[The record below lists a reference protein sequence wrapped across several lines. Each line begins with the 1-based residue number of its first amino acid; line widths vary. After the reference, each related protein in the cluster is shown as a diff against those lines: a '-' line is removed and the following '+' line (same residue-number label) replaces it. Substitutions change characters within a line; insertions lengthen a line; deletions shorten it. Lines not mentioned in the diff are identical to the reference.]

1 MIEKLVKWQAISSF
15 ASFVLALI
23 QVAFLARIL
32 ELSDF
37 GLVAIVMVVMS
48 ISQVLSDLGM
58 ANYLVYRQKIT
69 DTLNST
75 VFWMSLFSGSIL
87 YILITLF
94 APLVADL
101 YGESDVTYLLSLSA
115 MTFIPISLS
124 SQIRARYIC
133 DFKLNEL
140 AKFDITSKFLGV
152 MVAVWAAYSGLGAES
167 IIWGGVVLAIVKC
180 VLVWIYADSSWKPK
194 ILFSIV
200 EAKKAWQYGVYQIGS
215 QLINQFR
222 SNLDILVLGFYVD
235 NSQLGAYSLAKQLIQ
250 KPAAF
255 ILPIIQKISLPLL
268 ASLQSDSVNLRRM
281 LTKAHTY
288 VAALLF
294 LPYILLCFLSEELVI
309 IMYGEGKVE
318 LALFIIPL
326 AIFWLFRSVG
336 GALVPS
342 MTQGLG
348 ETKIDFYWNISVLG
362 LFGLVC
368 VILAPYGAYQLSW
381 GLAASQ
387 AVLINLVFIV
397 FYKRIISF
405 KYESYIYPI
414 LIFATLA
421 LFSVYLSMWLTSRV
435 QLNMNVII
443 FVGANT
449 ILAACLYYVF
459 CYHVAN
465 KIIRIKSPYLLI
477 EILGMKIRDFVN
489 NRAH

>member
-1 MIEKLVKWQAISSF
+1 MIKKFVKWQTISSF

-23 QVAFLARIL
+23 QVVILARIL

-69 DTLNST
+69 DTINST
-75 VFWMSLFSGSIL
+75 VFWLSLFSGSML
-87 YILITLF
+87 FILITIF
-94 APLVADL
+94 SPLVADL
-101 YGESDVTYLLSLSA
+101 YGESEVAYLLSLSA
-115 MTFIPISLS
+115 ITFIPISLY
-124 SQIRARYIC
+124 SQIQARYIC

-140 AKFDITSKFLGV
+140 AKFDIISKCLGV
-152 MVAVWAAYSGLGAES
+152 IVAVYAAYTGLGAES
-167 IIWGGVVLAIVKC
+167 IIWGGVMVAIVKC
-180 VLVWIYADSSWKPK
+180 VLLWVYADSSWKPK
-194 ILFSIV
+194 FLFSII
-200 EAKKAWQYGVYQIGS
+200 EAKQAWQYGVYQIGS

-222 SNLDILVLGFYVD
+222 SNLDILILGLYVG

-281 LTKAHTY
+281 LKKAHAY

-294 LPYILLCFLSEELVI
+294 LPYILLCFLSEELVV

-318 LALFIIPL
+318 LALFVIPL
-326 AIFWLFRSVG
+326 AIFWLFRSVS

-342 MTQGLG
+342 ITQGLG
-348 ETKIDFYWNISVLG
+348 KTKIDFYWNLSVLG

-368 VILAPYGAYQLSW
+368 LILAPYGAYHLAW
-381 GLAASQ
+381 GLVAIQ
-387 AVLINLVFIV
+387 AVLMNFVFVV

-405 KYESYIYPI
+405 KYESFIYPI
-414 LIFATLA
+414 LIFAILS
-421 LFSVYLSMWLTSRV
+421 LCSVCLSIWFTSSV
-435 QLNMNVII
+435 QLNVNV
-443 FVGANT
+443 VMSVVANS
-449 ILAACLYYVF
+449 ILATCLYYVF
-459 CYHVAN
+459 CYHAAKKVIPLKNPYTLVKALGI
-465 KIIRIKSPYLLI
+465 KIYR
-477 EILGMKIRDFVN
+477 FVN
-489 NRAH
+489 NRGY